1 MSAQALIDIVVNQK
15 SSFEVTFVVKDNG
28 VLLDLTNYT
37 AAAKFKTDLTASDTT
52 AQAFTTEISNTAG
65 GEITISLTPE
75 QTSKLTNPRYVYDV
89 AITNT
94 LDNYKTRIVEG
105 AMKVSGGV
113 T

>member
-1 MSAQALIDIVVNQK
+1 MSAQALIDIIVNQK
-15 SSFEVTFVVKDNG
+15 ASFEVTFVVKDNG

-37 AAAKFKTDLTASDTT
+37 AAAKFKTDLTASDASAIPFTT
-52 AQAFTTEISNTAG
+52 AISNTAG

-75 QTSKLTNPRYVYDV
+75 QTSKLNNPRYVYDV

-105 AMKVSGGV
+105 VMKVSGGV